1 MEKGFFGDL
10 FDLDRNGK
18 LDIFEQSLDI
28 MLFQE
33 LVSEAEDDGN
43 VEDEE
48 W

>member
-10 FDLDRNGK
+10 FDLDHNGK

-33 LVSEAEDDGN
+33 LVSESEDDEN
-43 VEDEE
+43 VEDKE

>member
-10 FDLDRNGK
+10 FDLDCNGK

-33 LVSEAEDDGN
+33 LVSEAE
-43 VEDEE
+43 EDENME
-48 W
+48 D